1 MRNSS
6 ELFKQGIM
14 KAYTEQS
21 NVSLNSDTIKD
32 MAKYIQAVE
41 GETKEA
47 TGAASAGAFSGP
59 LFTKEETKED
69 KEKIPGGLSKG
80 MTLRDIAEK
89 HAQDGSTDIKSE
101 DKIDDTLQQLK
112 KQLAKGIK
120 VELEHT
126 DDIKFAIEIAKDHLY
141 EDLDYYTKLSKIESK
156 EGQVS
161 KIEATEAT
169 GSGSVG
175 SYETPAFIAKN
186 SKNWRGGKKP
196 LYKGGK
202 FVKVKEKCTKF
213 PYCNQGAG
221 AIKIYENETLESV
234 ISSVSKKIG
243 VEEQIIRRI
252 LYNNF
257 RKKNKN

>member
-1 MRNSS
+1 MRSSS

-14 KAYTEQS
+14 KAYTQQP

-32 MAKYIQAVE
+32 MTKYSKTVE

-47 TGAASAGAFSGP
+47 TGASSAGAFSGP
-59 LFTKEETKED
+59 IFSNEEMKE
-69 KEKIPGGLSKG
+69 G
-80 MTLRDIAEK
+80 
-89 HAQDGSTDIKSE
+89 
-101 DKIDDTLQQLK
+101 DKISKT
-112 KQLAKGIK
+112 
-120 VELEHT
+120 HS
-126 DDIKFAIEIAKDHLY
+126 KDKNIHY
-141 EDLDYYTKLSKIESK
+141 K
-156 EGQVS
+156 

-175 SYETPAFIAKN
+175 SYETPAFLPKN

-196 LYKGGK
+196 IYKGGK
-202 FVKVKEKCTKF
+202 FVEVKKKCLKF

-221 AIKIYENETLESV
+221 AIKIYENETLENV

-257 RKKNKN
+257 KKKNKN

>member
-1 MRNSS
+1 
-6 ELFKQGIM
+6 LK
-14 KAYTEQS
+14 
-21 NVSLNSDTIKD
+21 
-32 MAKYIQAVE
+32 
-41 GETKEA
+41 
-47 TGAASAGAFSGP
+47 
-59 LFTKEETKED
+59 
-69 KEKIPGGLSKG
+69 
-80 MTLRDIAEK
+80 DIAKKHTPKEFEK
-89 HAQDGSTDIKSE
+89 MLSY
-101 DKIDDTLQQLK
+101 LK
-112 KQLAKGIK
+112 KEIVKGTK

-126 DDIKFAIEIAKDHLY
+126 SDPKVAFEIAKDHLF
-141 EDLDYYTKLSKIESK
+141 EDPDYYNKLK
-156 EGQVS
+156 
-161 KIEATEAT
+161 KIEANEAT

-175 SYETPAFIAKN
+175 SYETPAFLPKN

-196 LYKGGK
+196 IYKGGK

-257 RKKNKN
+257 KKKNKN

>member
-32 MAKYIQAVE
+32 MAKYSQAME
-41 GETKEA
+41 GETTEA
-47 TGAASAGAFSGP
+47 TGASSAGAFSGP
-59 LFTKEETKED
+59 LFSNEEMKEGD
-69 KEKIPGGLSKG
+69 KIPGGLAKG
-80 MTLRDIAEK
+80 KSLKDIAKKHSPKEFEK
-89 HAQDGSTDIKSE
+89 LVSH
-101 DKIDDTLQQLK
+101 LK
-112 KQLAKGIK
+112 KEIVKGTK

-126 DDIKFAIEIAKDHLY
+126 SDPKVAFEIAKDHLF
-141 EDLDYYTKLSKIESK
+141 EDPDYYNKLK
-156 EGQVS
+156 
-161 KIEATEAT
+161 KIEANEAT

-175 SYETPAFIAKN
+175 SYETPAFLPKN

-196 LYKGGK
+196 IYKGGK

-257 RKKNKN
+257 KKKNKN